1 MHFWPA
7 AANAPSQAS
16 ADRARGVRVGE
27 HDQRVVAAE
36 LALEAHLALGLLHA
50 SREHPPDGGRAGER
64 ERAQVRIV
72 GEREA
77 DLGAAEHD
85 LQRLLRH
92 TRLVQDLDQ
101 RQHRAGRGGGR
112 LDHDGVARR
121 ERRREL
127 PRGDRDREVPRR
139 DQPHDA
145 QRAPAREGERLR
157 LRRVGELA
165 AEALGLA
172 GVEVQHGRRA
182 LDLAGRV
189 GEQLALLGDDPP
201 RQLPTAPPE
210 EIGGAVQQ
218 LPTARSG
225 QTAPASLS
233 SVCARAG
240 LGHVA
245 HAVGLVGRDH
255 LARVGGVAA
264 DDRRRAHA
272 RVSPRA
278 ETAGGRLRGAPARG
292 TRRMA
297 PGERGPRRAPLMTP
311 APRPGRPAWAG
322 PSARR

>member
-1 MHFWPA
+1 M
-7 AANAPSQAS
+7 
-16 ADRARGVRVGE
+16 
-27 HDQRVVAAE
+27 
-36 LALEAHLALGLLHA
+36 
-50 SREHPPDGGRAGER
+50 
-64 ERAQVRIV
+64 RIV
-72 GEREA
+72 GQREA
-77 DLGAAEHD
+77 DVGAAEHD

-92 TRLVQDLDQ
+92 ARLVQDLDQ
-101 RQHRAGRGGGR
+101 RQHRAGCGGGGF
-112 LDHDGVARR
+112 DHDRVAGR
-121 ERRREL
+121 ERRGEL

-139 DQPHDA
+139 DQPDDA
-145 QRAPAREGERLR
+145 ERAAAREDERPR

-240 LGHVA
+240 VGDVA
-245 HAVGLVGRDH
+245 RAVSLVGRDH

-264 DDRRRAHA
+264 DDRRGAHA
-272 RVSPRA
+272 
-278 ETAGGRLRGAPARG
+278 GAPAR
-292 TRRMA
+292 
-297 PGERGPRRAPLMTP
+297 
-311 APRPGRPAWAG
+311 
-322 PSARR
+322 